1 MEIWGKEERKEGR
14 KEGRKENV
22 EKELNKKKNY
32 GKEAFLMR
40 TGSIKKSQGEAYKI
54 FKENISMRDAKKNGK
69 IALVKWI
76 DWSSSWRTYTV
87 MGTFVENI

>member
-1 MEIWGKEERKEGR
+1 
-14 KEGRKENV
+14 
-22 EKELNKKKNY
+22 
-32 GKEAFLMR
+32 MR

-76 DWSSSWRTYTV
+76 D
-87 MGTFVENI
+87 